1 MAKRKGGKRFKRAPL
16 SVLENAA
23 FKLTKK
29 VIARGGKVQGH
40 THAEMSRDAK
50 REYNK

>member
-16 SVLENAA
+16 AVLENAA
-23 FKLTKK
+23 FKLTNLVKK
-29 VIARGGKVQGH
+29 RGGKIQSH
-40 THAEMSRDAK
+40 TKAEMSRDAK